1 MADIKNKRER
11 RLIRHARVRK
21 SVSGSAQMPR
31 LVVFKSARHLY
42 AQVID
47 DATSHVITG
56 ASTLSPEI
64 AKASDGRSRV
74 QLAEDLGKLVAKR
87 CRDKSVEA
95 VVFDR
100 NGYRYHGIVKAIAE
114 TVRAENLLA

>member
-1 MADIKNKRER
+1 MSDIKNRKER
-11 RLIRHARVRK
+11 RQIRHSRVRK
-21 SVSGSAQMPR
+21 VVSGTAEKPR

-47 DATSHVITG
+47 DAASRTIVG

-64 AKASDGRSRV
+64 RGASEGKSRLE
-74 QLAEDLGKLVAKR
+74 LAEAVGKLISQR
-87 CRDKSVEA
+87 CKDKSIGQ

-114 TVRAENLLA
+114 AVRSENLLA